1 MNHPPLANEQY
12 YHIYNRGVDKRQVF
26 MDDGDKYR
34 FLHDLWEFNDEN
46 AAPPF
51 LRRASKNPI
60 KTTGSETSDDTV
72 GGSTSN
78 SKEPL
83 VEIICFC
90 LMPNHFHLLVKQ
102 LKDGGISLF
111 MKKLGAGYTG
121 YFNEKYER
129 SGALF
134 QGRFKTKHID
144 NDAYLTHLTK
154 YIHLNPID
162 LCEPEWGKKGIQNP
176 EMAKDFLKNYK
187 WSSFKDYIGEKNYPS
202 LIKNNLIM
210 EMLGG
215 ELGYKKF
222 ALGVL
227 NNNFENLRSCL
238 LD

>member
-26 MDDGDKYR
+26 MDDEDRYR

-51 LRRASKNPI
+51 IRRTAKNPI
-60 KTTGSETSDDTV
+60 KTTGGETPDGTV

-78 SKEPL
+78 SKKPL
-83 VEIICFC
+83 VEICCFC
-90 LMPNHFHLLVKQ
+90 LMPNHFHLLIKQ
-102 LKDGGISLF
+102 LMDGGISMF

-162 LCEPEWGKKGIQNP
+162 LCEPEWKNDGLQNP
-176 EMAKDFLKNYK
+176 EMTKDFLNKYK
-187 WSSFKDYIGEKNYPS
+187 WSSLKDYVGEKNYPS
-202 LIKNNLIM
+202 LINKELILG
-210 EMLGG
+210 MLGG
-215 ELGYKKF
+215 ESEYKKF
-222 ALGVL
+222 VLGVL
-227 NNNFENLRSCL
+227 DNNFKNITDYL